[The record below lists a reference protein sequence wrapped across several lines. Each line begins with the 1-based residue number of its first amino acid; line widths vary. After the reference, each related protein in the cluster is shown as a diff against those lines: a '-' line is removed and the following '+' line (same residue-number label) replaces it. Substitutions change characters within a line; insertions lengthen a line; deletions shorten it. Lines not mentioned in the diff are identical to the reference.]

1 MTRRNRI
8 FLVTT
13 ISMALWACDDGPDKE
28 SATSVADEVAK
39 ISTDAPE
46 LSFKLGAASDH
57 TVKPQGPVTI
67 AYKII
72 GLPTVGQP
80 VAVDLQVKSTLGP
93 QAVTLSY
100 RVNDSTAMQFSDAQ
114 ALQVSIAPTNDEEPS
129 LHQVRVIPL
138 REGRLFLNVSATI
151 QSESGPIS
159 TVTAIPIQVGAAP
172 REVQEN
178 GEVLTD
184 ENGEL
189 IRSLPASEN

>member
-1 MTRRNRI
+1 MKRVI
-8 FLVTT
+8 
-13 ISMALWACDDGPDKE
+13 IPALAMFAIAGCGNGNSVDE
-28 SATSVADEVAK
+28 SDTEVAVAN
-39 ISTDAPE
+39 SAPE
-46 LSFKLGAASDH
+46 VSFKPGAASNH

-72 GLPTVGQP
+72 GVPIVGQP

-129 LHQVRVIPL
+129 LQQVRVIPL

-151 QSESGPIS
+151 QTESGTMS
-159 TVTAIPIQVGAAP
+159 TATAIPIQVGAAP

-189 IRSLPASEN
+189 IRSLPATED

>member
-1 MTRRNRI
+1 MKQVI
-8 FLVTT
+8 FPVLAMLAIAGCGNGNNVDKSGAEVT
-13 ISMALWACDDGPDKE
+13 
-28 SATSVADEVAK
+28 VAN
-39 ISTDAPE
+39 SAPE
-46 LSFKLGAASDH
+46 VSFKPGAASDH

-67 AYKII
+67 DYKII
-72 GLPTVGQP
+72 GAPIVGQP
-80 VAVDLQVKSTLGP
+80 VAVDLRVKSTLGP

-114 ALQVSIAPTNDEEPS
+114 AMQVSIAPTNDEDSS

-151 QSESGPIS
+151 QTESGTMS
-159 TVTAIPIQVGAAP
+159 TVTAIPIQVGAAL

-178 GEVLTD
+178 GEVLSD

-189 IRSLPASEN
+189 IRSLPAKED